1 MKNNLKNQIVKAK
14 KIKMINKILIHLVIF
29 GLLCGNC
36 FANSMSKINS
46 MKQEVSNLK
55 DETEAQNDKLENI
68 IGLSKKFILELYRG
82 GILLKT
88 HNELIMNAWHIESQ
102 K

>member
-1 MKNNLKNQIVKAK
+1 MKRNLKNQIVRVK
-14 KIKMINKILIHLVIF
+14 KIKMTNKILVNLVVF